1 MRLQHILILS
11 SFLAFGAAS
20 TAHAQQAVSSG
31 APVVERFDGFLGA
44 GFTATPAPGQLDSDE
59 WRVTGLTDGDTSFGG
74 SFTTGDYARGTSTGG
89 TSTGGAY
96 AFDVG
101 VGGPNPTL
109 GFQPTGG
116 DASPGA
122 FELRV
127 QNGTGA
133 PLTQIEVSY
142 TFYVYNDQARASS
155 MDVEVERET
164 MPTPVAAPSLSATT
178 PEAADGA
185 PAWVGMSLSATID
198 LSATPVAAGD
208 NLIVRFTTDDV
219 SGSGSRD
226 EIAID
231 DVTVSVPAA
240 MSTCGDGM
248 VEGAEACD
256 DGNTTT
262 ETECPYGTASCMAC
276 SDDCQMALSLTGRSC
291 GDGTLDAGDG
301 EVCDDGNT
309 TTETSCPA

>member
-20 TAHAQQAVSSG
+20 TAHAQRAVSSG

-44 GFTATPAPGQLDSDE
+44 GLVPMPTPDAELDSDE
-59 WRVTGLTDGDTSFGG
+59 WRVTGLSDGDTAYGG
-74 SFTTGDYARGTSTGG
+74 TFTTGDYARGSSTGATG
-89 TSTGGAY
+89 TGGIY

-109 GFQPTGG
+109 GLQPGG
-116 DASPGA
+116 SDVTPGTV
-122 FELRV
+122 ELRV

-208 NLIVRFTTDDV
+208 NLIVRFTTDDL

-276 SDDCQMALSLTGRSC
+276 NDDCSMALSLTGGVC
-291 GDGTLDAGDG
+291 GDAATDAGD
-301 EVCDDGNT
+301 
-309 TTETSCPA
+309 